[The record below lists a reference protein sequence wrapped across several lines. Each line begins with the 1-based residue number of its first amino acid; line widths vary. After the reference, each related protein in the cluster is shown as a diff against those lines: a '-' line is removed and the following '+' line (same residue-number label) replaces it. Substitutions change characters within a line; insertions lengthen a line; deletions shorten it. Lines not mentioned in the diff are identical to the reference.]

1 MTTPDTPYRFELE
14 LTVSATPEQV
24 WDAIAS
30 ADGISAWMLPTELD
44 PREGGAVTFHMGP
57 DGASEGTVT
66 AFEPTR
72 RIAYEEDWATLVGHA
87 GADVT
92 PLATEFLVEARS
104 GGTCVVRV
112 VSSAYGTGAD
122 WENEF
127 WGEMETG
134 WAPMLDNLRI
144 YLTHFAGQ
152 HATATTSTATFT
164 VTPVE
169 AIDRVRAALGVG
181 TVGDHIDAAGVDGVV
196 ERTIAQHFLVRIE
209 RPVPGLVS
217 CFSFGDRRRRGG
229 QPVRLPLRTRRSGRR
244 RTASA
249 GVAVVARGARSRPGG
264 RAHIMSNAPDA
275 VLVAA
280 GASDTVPA
288 AMIIAAIA
296 AHLPSQRPSQ
306 LDRHR
311 SA

>member
-1 MTTPDTPYRFELE
+1 MTTPHTPYRFEYE
-14 LTVSATPEQV
+14 LTVSATPEKV

-30 ADGISAWMLPTELD
+30 ADGISAWMLQTDLD
-44 PREGGAVTFHMGP
+44 PREGGHVTFHMGP
-57 DGASEGTVT
+57 EGASEGTVT

-72 RIAYEEDWATLVGHA
+72 RIAYEEDWATLVGHP

-92 PLATEFLVEARS
+92 PLATEFVVEARS

-152 HATATTSTATFT
+152 RATATTSTATFD
-164 VTPVE
+164 VAPVE
-169 AIDRVRAALGVG
+169 AFERVRDALGVG
-181 TVGDHIDAAGVDGVV
+181 AVGEHLDAAGVGGVI
-196 ERTIAQHFLVRIE
+196 ERTIAHHFLVRID

-217 CFSFGDRRRRGG
+217 CFSFGTDTAATVSLSAYLYGPDGAAAAERL
-229 QPVRLPLRTRRSGRR
+229 QPQWQSLLEEL
-244 RTASA
+244 A
-249 GVAVVARGARSRPGG
+249 GDQAVATTS
-264 RAHIMSNAPDA
+264 
-275 VLVAA
+275 
-280 GASDTVPA
+280 
-288 AMIIAAIA
+288 
-296 AHLPSQRPSQ
+296 
-306 LDRHR
+306 
-311 SA
+311 

>member
-44 PREGGAVTFHMGP
+44 PREGGAVKFHMGP

-92 PLATEFLVEARS
+92 PLVTEFLVEARS

-152 HATATTSTATFT
+152 RATATTSTATFA

-181 TVGDHIDAAGVDGVV
+181 TAGDHIDAAGVDGVV
-196 ERTIAQHFLVRIE
+196 ERTIAQPLPRPHRTSGSGPRVLLLVRH
-209 RPVPGLVS
+209 
-217 CFSFGDRRRRGG
+217 RRRRGG

-264 RAHIMSNAPDA
+264 RAHIMS
-275 VLVAA
+275 VLA
-280 GASDTVPA
+280 TP
-288 AMIIAAIA
+288 
-296 AHLPSQRPSQ
+296 PR
-306 LDRHR
+306 R
-311 SA
+311 

>member
-1 MTTPDTPYRFELE
+1 MTRPDTGYHFELE

-30 ADGISAWMLPTELD
+30 ADGISAWMLRTELD

-72 RIAYEEDWATLVGHA
+72 RIAYEEDWATLAGHA

-122 WENEF
+122 WEHEF

-134 WAPMLDNLRI
+134 WAPVLDNLRI

-152 HATATTSTATFT
+152 RATATTSSATFA
-164 VTPVE
+164 VTPGE
-169 AIDRVRAALGVG
+169 AIDRVGASLGVRA
-181 TVGDHIDAAGVDGVV
+181 VGDHVSAAGVDSVV
-196 ERTIAQHFLVRIE
+196 
-209 RPVPGLVS
+209 
-217 CFSFGDRRRRGG
+217 
-229 QPVRLPLRTRRSGRR
+229 
-244 RTASA
+244 
-249 GVAVVARGARSRPGG
+249 
-264 RAHIMSNAPDA
+264 
-275 VLVAA
+275 
-280 GASDTVPA
+280 
-288 AMIIAAIA
+288 
-296 AHLPSQRPSQ
+296 
-306 LDRHR
+306 
-311 SA
+311 

>member
-1 MTTPDTPYRFELE
+1 MTTPATAYRFELE

-24 WDAIAS
+24 WDAIAT
-30 ADGISAWMLPTELD
+30 AEGISAWMLETELD
-44 PREGGAVTFHMGP
+44 PREGGAVTFRMGP
-57 DGASEGTVT
+57 DVASEGTVT

-92 PLATEFLVEARS
+92 PLATEFLVDARS

-112 VSSAYGTGAD
+112 VTSAYGTGAD

-127 WGEMETG
+127 WEEMVWG

-144 YLTHFAGQ
+144 YLAHFAGQ
-152 HATATTSTATFT
+152 RATATTSTAMFA

-169 AIDRVRAALGVG
+169 AIDRVRAALGVA
-181 TVGDHIDAAGVDGVV
+181 TVGDHVDAAGVDGIV

-217 CFSFGDRRRRGG
+217 CFSHESDAGTVVSLSAYLYGPEG
-229 QPVRLPLRTRRSGRR
+229 AAAAERLRPEWQSMLEQLARDQ
-244 RTASA
+244 
-249 GVAVVARGARSRPGG
+249 AVVTTS
-264 RAHIMSNAPDA
+264 
-275 VLVAA
+275 
-280 GASDTVPA
+280 
-288 AMIIAAIA
+288 
-296 AHLPSQRPSQ
+296 
-306 LDRHR
+306 
-311 SA
+311 

>member
-1 MTTPDTPYRFELE
+1 MTTPITPYRFELE

-24 WDAIAS
+24 WDAIAT
-30 ADGISAWMLPTELD
+30 ADGLSAWMLQTDLD
-44 PREGGAVTFHMGP
+44 PRVGGAVTFHMGP
-57 DGASEGTVT
+57 DVSSEGEVT

-72 RIAYEEDWATLVGHA
+72 RIAYEEDWATLVGHP

-92 PLATEFLVEARS
+92 PLATEFVVEARS

-127 WGEMETG
+127 WGEMVTG

-152 HATATTSTATFT
+152 RATATTSTVTFT

-169 AIDRVRAALGVG
+169 AFDRVRAAFGVG
-181 TVGDHIDAAGVDGVV
+181 AAGGHIDAAGVDGVV

-217 CFSFGDRRRRGG
+217 CSTHETDGG
-229 QPVRLPLRTRRSGRR
+229 AMVYLSAYLYGPDGAAAAERLRPQWQSLLEEL
-244 RTASA
+244 
-249 GVAVVARGARSRPGG
+249 ARDHA
-264 RAHIMSNAPDA
+264 D
-275 VLVAA
+275 
-280 GASDTVPA
+280 VPT
-288 AMIIAAIA
+288 
-296 AHLPSQRPSQ
+296 S
-306 LDRHR
+306 
-311 SA
+311 

>member
-1 MTTPDTPYRFELE
+1 MTTPNTLHRFELE

-44 PREGGAVTFHMGP
+44 PREGGAVKFHMGP

-92 PLATEFLVEARS
+92 PLATEFLVEAAA

-122 WENEF
+122 WEHEF
-127 WGEMETG
+127 WAEMETG

-152 HATATTSTATFT
+152 RATATTSIATFA
-164 VTPVE
+164 VPPVE

-181 TVGDHIDAAGVDGVV
+181 TGGGHIDAAGIEGIV

-217 CFSFGDRRRRGG
+217 CFAHGDDAGSVVNLSAYLYG
-229 QPVRLPLRTRRSGRR
+229 PDGAAAAERLRPQWQSLLDELARHQ
-244 RTASA
+244 
-249 GVAVVARGARSRPGG
+249 AVMPTS
-264 RAHIMSNAPDA
+264 
-275 VLVAA
+275 
-280 GASDTVPA
+280 
-288 AMIIAAIA
+288 
-296 AHLPSQRPSQ
+296 
-306 LDRHR
+306 
-311 SA
+311 

>member
-44 PREGGAVTFHMGP
+44 PREGGAVKSHMGP
-57 DGASEGTVT
+57 DGASEGTIT
-66 AFEPTR
+66 AFEATR

-92 PLATEFLVEARS
+92 PLVTEFLVEARS

-152 HATATTSTATFT
+152 RATATTSAATFA
-164 VTPVE
+164 VTSVD

-181 TVGDHIDAAGVDGVV
+181 TVGDPVDAAGVDGVV

-217 CFSFGDRRRRGG
+217 CFSFGSD
-229 QPVRLPLRTRRSGRR
+229 
-244 RTASA
+244 A
-249 GVAVVARGARSRPGG
+249 GAVVNLSAYLYGPDGAAAAERLRPEWQSFLEELAR
-264 RAHIMSNAPDA
+264 DQT
-275 VLVAA
+275 V
-280 GASDTVPA
+280 VPA
-288 AMIIAAIA
+288 
-296 AHLPSQRPSQ
+296 S
-306 LDRHR
+306 
-311 SA
+311 

>member
-1 MTTPDTPYRFELE
+1 MTTPDTAHRFEVE
-14 LTVSATPEQV
+14 FTVAATPEQV
-24 WDAIAS
+24 WEAIAT
-30 ADGISAWMLPTELD
+30 ADGLSAWMLPTDLD

-57 DGASEGTVT
+57 DGASEGTIT
-66 AFEPTR
+66 AYEPTR
-72 RIAYEEDWATLVGHA
+72 RIAYDEDWATLVGHP

-92 PLATEFLVEARS
+92 PLATDFLVEARS

-122 WENEF
+122 WEHEF

-152 HATATTSTATFT
+152 RATGTTSTAPFT

-169 AIDRVRAALGVG
+169 AIERVRAALGVG

-217 CFSFGDRRRRGG
+217 CFAHDAADG
-229 QPVRLPLRTRRSGRR
+229 
-244 RTASA
+244 
-249 GVAVVARGARSRPGG
+249 AVVSLSAFLYGP
-264 RAHIMSNAPDA
+264 
-275 VLVAA
+275 A
-280 GASDTVPA
+280 GPA
-288 AMIIAAIA
+288 AAERLRPQWQSLLVELARDQAIV
-296 AHLPSQRPSQ
+296 PTT
-306 LDRHR
+306 
-311 SA
+311 

>member
-1 MTTPDTPYRFELE
+1 MTTPDTPHRFELE

-30 ADGISAWMLPTELD
+30 ADGISAWMVPTELD
-44 PREGGAVTFHMGP
+44 PREGGAVKFHMGP
-57 DGASEGTVT
+57 DRASEGTVT

-72 RIAYEEDWATLVGHA
+72 RIVYEEDWATLVGHA

-92 PLATEFLVEARS
+92 PLVTEFLVEARS

-122 WENEF
+122 WEHEF

-144 YLTHFAGQ
+144 YLTHFGGQ
-152 HATATTSTATFT
+152 RATATTSTATFA
-164 VTPVE
+164 VAPVE
-169 AIDRVRAALGVG
+169 AIDRVRAALGVS
-181 TVGDHIDAAGVDGVV
+181 TAGDPIDAAGVDGVV

-217 CFSFGDRRRRGG
+217 CFSFGDDAGS
-229 QPVRLPLRTRRSGRR
+229 VVNL
-244 RTASA
+244 SA
-249 GVAVVARGARSRPGG
+249 YLYG
-264 RAHIMSNAPDA
+264 PD
-275 VLVAA
+275 
-280 GASDTVPA
+280 GPA
-288 AMIIAAIA
+288 AAER
-296 AHLPSQRPSQ
+296 LRPEWQSL
-306 LDRHR
+306 LDELALDQAVAPT
-311 SA
+311 S